1 MSYRREMQTSSMDIA
16 DGPLLSVV
24 IPALDEAES
33 LPSLHGEVVEACL
46 SYLEEVGSPL
56 DSYEVILV
64 DDGSSDGTRE
74 ACESL
79 EPLRYIRHEQT
90 LGQSAALERGFREAR
105 GTYVVSLDGDG
116 QNDPADI
123 PALLGHLV
131 EHGLDCVCGWRV
143 HRNDPLGKRVASRGA
158 YILRQAIVR
167 DGIHDSGCT
176 LKAFRRECL
185 EGLPLE
191 DGQHRFIPALLKR
204 RGYSVGEVPVNHRP
218 RLHGRSKYGP
228 SRMAKGLRDLIAIGA
243 TPTGSTS

>member
-1 MSYRREMQTSSMDIA
+1 M
-16 DGPLLSVV
+16 
-24 IPALDEAES
+24 
-33 LPSLHGEVVEACL
+33 EACL

-123 PALLGHLV
+123 PVLLGHLV

-191 DGQHRFIPALLKR
+191 DGWHRFIPALLKQ
-204 RGYSVGEVPVNHRP
+204 RGYSVGEIPVNHRP
-218 RLHGRSKYGP
+218 RLHGRSKDGP